1 MKKLVLL
8 IAVIILTVSCTQTKI
23 GFVDVEEVMRD
34 YDAAKLVEEQLKLEQ
49 TQIGKSIDSLTAP
62 FQAKVQEF
70 YKNADKMSVT
80 KRQQMEQAL
89 QQENQALQQQQQQA
103 QQYLQQKGI
112 AEIEALTKKI
122 DSTVAD
128 YASKNK
134 YQMIIATQGTGQ
146 VIYGDDNVNI
156 TEAIIDVLNAENEL
170 VQE

>member
-1 MKKLVLL
+1 MKKLSLL
-8 IAVIILTVSCTQTKI
+8 IAILVLTVSCTQSKI
-23 GFVDVEEVMRD
+23 GYVDVEEVMRD

-49 TQIGKSIDSLTAP
+49 EQIGKSIDSITAP

-70 YKNADKMSVT
+70 YKNADKMTIS
-80 KRQQMEQAL
+80 KRQEAEQAL
-89 QQENQALQQQQQQA
+89 QQENQQLQQQQQQA

-112 AEIEALTKKI
+112 AEIEKLTKKI

-146 VIYGDDNVNI
+146 VIYGDEKVDI